1 MMTAG
6 MGERGVGEART
17 KVRGLLTKT
26 GLRG

>member
-1 MMTAG
+1 MRTAD
-6 MGERGVGEART
+6 MGERGVREART